1 LENKLN
7 FLTRRQFM
15 TALSGLVLAKALP
28 ACSWIADKPISIA
41 AHVWPGYESIFLAR
55 SEGWLDSNQIILIET
70 KSASE
75 SLRKLSEGKVLG
87 AALTLDEVLK
97 ARALGL
103 SLSIAMVFDISAGAD
118 MLVVK
123 PNIKKLADLKGAR
136 IGYEKNAVGELLL
149 NKILKIAELKNQDVK
164 LIELTID
171 EQLQAWKRS
180 QVDAVVT
187 YEPIASQLQELSGI
201 KLFDSRQI
209 PNTIVDVLAMRN
221 DAIDF
226 SHASAIRHLISAHFH
241 AIDHLKRNPQD
252 AAYRMSAHLGLPVVD
267 VLPAF
272 KGLVLPDAAYNY
284 RLLVGSPPELLNS
297 ARKLS
302 NDMFI
307 NKLLKH
313 EDSLST
319 LINADFLP
327 TDFS

>member
-1 LENKLN
+1 
-7 FLTRRQFM
+7 M
-15 TALSGLVLAKALP
+15 AALSGLVLAKALP

-41 AHVWPGYESIFLAR
+41 AHVWPGYELIFLAR
-55 SEGWLDSNQIILIET
+55 SEGWLDSNQVILIET

-75 SLRKLSEGKVLG
+75 SIQKLSEGKVLG

-97 ARALGL
+97 ARASGL

-118 MLVVK
+118 MLVVQ

-136 IGYEKNAVGELLL
+136 IGYEKNTVGELLL
-149 NKILKIAELKNQDVK
+149 NEILKVAELKKQDVK

-171 EQLQAWKRS
+171 EQLQVWKRS

-187 YEPIASQLQELSGI
+187 YEPVASQLQALSGI
-201 KLFDSRQI
+201 RLFDSSQI
-209 PNTIVDVLAMRN
+209 PNTIVDVLAIRN

-226 SHASAIRHLISAHFH
+226 SHASAIRHLISAHYR

-252 AAYRMSAHLGLPVVD
+252 AAYRLAAHLGLPVVD

-284 RLLVGSPPELLNS
+284 RLLAESPPELLSS

-302 NDMFI
+302 NDMFN
-307 NKLLKH
+307 NKILKH